1 MDGTGSEIKLEYPDQ
16 VENHEP
22 STSADNSINTIEDS
36 SDNESEDYVVT
47 LSNPCQP
54 DPDHPFIPPS
64 QREDAPLAGII
75 KPELEDIDPRRY
87 FPDYQPS
94 GDLRFSRLFAANSK
108 PTLRNQIWWLSKTF
122 NKHPPKS
129 SEAPENELAESS
141 LKLNIDAVPKYEDC
155 MPDDEAL
162 LKIPGDRLAKMD
174 EQASGSEDEDDAAPW
189 RFGPAQIWYD
199 RMGVPTNPKKFD
211 YGFKLSKDS
220 KPNKNGALSSDRRQS
235 SLDHNAE
242 IYGANKETEEFL
254 PMDLIHWE
262 DDIIIDSEE
271 ARKKASKF
279 LIIDK
284 IVADFSDNSKLP
296 RCGWIPTAHTRSY
309 KSFMAAYKQGAFQ
322 QMFSQMSVKPL
333 ISTDTES
340 VKVPL
345 ESNHSLFPVDSYEF
359 ETTQWEDN
367 IIWDADDMPSI
378 PEPRMLTL
386 DYEDDPTIFGMPE
399 DYPTEDKDGNKQEL
413 RKGNQFAKKSE
424 MILMQVQQR
433 QKQEEAEHIESTI
446 AQMADKDPFN
456 LSNDDYYNP
465 KSIARSNRGI
475 GGLSNTIQHSIPAQN
490 IHRVFFPTNLTQQ
503 APTKL
508 RQHHRIPLSKQMV
521 KGQTLKPAPVLP
533 LTKHIRMVD
542 EKREQQKLL
551 EGGVD
556 IFPMR
561 EIQDLSARDSELL
574 LLEYCEEHPPLLSQ
588 PGMASRIKNYY
599 KRKDTKEP
607 DIEMEFGETAFAHT
621 SPLLGNLNPGQCL
634 QAVENNMYRAPIY
647 KHSDHANDFL
657 LIRTKVGFFL
667 RKCANLFVVG
677 QECPLYEVPKP
688 NSKKAAI
695 FSRDFLMA
703 YIYRMFWDSE
713 DTPRRVK
720 MEDIKET
727 FPHQTESCIRKR
739 LKQCA
744 DFKGK
749 GTAIDQNYWVLR
761 DDFRLPS
768 KEDVLNMVTPEMCC
782 AHWSM
787 LAAEQRLRD
796 AGYGDKYFFTPENE
810 DDTDEEAAMEDE
822 LKCAPWNTTKAF
834 LAAVKGV
841 CILDQT
847 GIADP
852 TGCGQGF
859 SYVRVSQKAQK
870 EEVPQVPKRV
880 VTGTNADLR
889 KLPLKEA
896 KEICREYGLK
906 EEELN
911 SLSRWDIIHV
921 IRTLS
926 TQAAKARSDFS
937 GMARFARGNIRVNYD
952 LQEKYKQFCQERF
965 ELQNQIL
972 SNPEE
977 ASTDDGSSAGD
988 DSDQDDSSRK
998 LEKSMSSKGKKTIG
1012 GVSYSSTS
1020 TLTEAEKRKLEFEM
1034 EERERLDLQRMIRGE
1049 VTESGVKIS
1058 KGAKE
1063 AVARSHDQ
1071 FFKEGDSQNEL
1082 PVSNEPALL
1091 LTDNTMKKLK
1101 VFRTFRG
1108 DDGKEWTRVEVIS
1121 HPQLIEAYV
1130 RIRTTKDEDFI
1141 KVWAHND
1148 GAFKEERRKEKRR
1161 IQDQLRRLKRTE
1173 AKVEQRQLGRPKS
1186 SHEEEPE
1193 PPAEGL
1199 IAMEGTRM
1207 IISKKLYKHAEHA
1220 KKKALRLH
1228 IPRHFLETEKKKKPS
1243 TDETKRAKKETLQ
1256 STSSREE
1263 PVTEEELPSSSKV
1276 APPSSGL
1283 PPSGL
1288 TTPASSV
1295 TGPIGGRRR
1304 GTLEADYLI
1313 GPHKSVQRRR
1323 ADPRVSM
1330 ASILHEIS
1338 NDMLRVQNA
1347 EHLVHPV
1354 NAKKVP
1360 DYYELIKQP
1369 MDLQQIRKNIS
1380 DNKYELRRQFLED
1393 LTLILM
1399 NSVTYNG
1406 PNHIITH
1413 AARHVLDIATIRLSD
1428 HEDKLIQLEKVIN
1441 PLLDDNDMVGF
1452 SHILKGIVQEC
1463 KNLPKSAAFH
1473 NPVDGRKVLNYF
1485 ERIER
1490 PMDLGTIEQNVIKHK
1505 YTTVADFRRDMEQ
1518 IYLNSLT
1525 YNGPKHPYTI
1535 KAAEIL
1541 EHSDCSLAQHHDN
1554 LVELERNIQRALGA
1568 AQVDDELASV
1578 SGIESISADPI
1589 ATALMSAGEE
1599 AILDSGVG
1607 ESGAEESG
1615 GVLHDDLEMSDE
1627 DEEEW
1632 EDPASGL
1639 LQSQMNQTGMLMGDL
1654 AMSESSDDD
1663 EGLNSAKRPKLD
1675 DLDSSL

>member
-1 MDGTGSEIKLEYPDQ
+1 MDDTGSGIKLEELDQ
-16 VENHEP
+16 VENHEA
-22 STSADNSINTIEDS
+22 STSVDNSSNTIEDS

-47 LSNPCQP
+47 LSNPYQP
-54 DPDHPFIPPS
+54 DPDHHFIPPS
-64 QREDAPLAGII
+64 YREDAPLAGII

-122 NKHPPKS
+122 NKHPPKA
-129 SEAPENELAESS
+129 SETPENELAESS
-141 LKLNIDAVPKYEDC
+141 LKLNIDAVPKYDDC

-199 RMGVPTNPKKFD
+199 RMGVPANPKKFD

-220 KPNKNGALSSDRRQS
+220 KPNKNGPLSSERRQS
-235 SLDHNAE
+235 SIEHTAE
-242 IYGANKETEEFL
+242 IDGADTNKETEEFL

-271 ARKKASKF
+271 ARKQ
-279 LIIDK
+279 
-284 IVADFSDNSKLP
+284 IVADFADNSKLP

-333 ISTDTES
+333 IATD
-340 VKVPL
+340 
-345 ESNHSLFPVDSYEF
+345 
-359 ETTQWEDN
+359 
-367 IIWDADDMPSI
+367 A
-378 PEPRMLTL
+378 EPRMLTL

-508 RQHHRIPLSKQMV
+508 RQHHRVPLSKQMV
-521 KGQTLKPAPVLP
+521 RGQTLKAAPVLS
-533 LTKHIRMVD
+533 LTKHIRTVD

-561 EIQDLSARDSELL
+561 ETQDLSARDSELL

-657 LIRTKVGFFL
+657 LIRTKLGFFL

-703 YIYRMFWDSE
+703 YIYRMFWDSD
-713 DTPRRVK
+713 DTPRRIK

-749 GTAIDQNYWVLR
+749 GTAMDQNYWVLR

-787 LAAEQRLRD
+787 LGAEQRLRD

-926 TQAAKARSDFS
+926 TQAAKARSDFT

-977 ASTDDGSSAGD
+977 ASTDDGSSAGE
-988 DSDQDDSSRK
+988 DSDQDESSRK

-1020 TLTEAEKRKLEFEM
+1020 TLTETEKRKLEFEM

-1071 FFKEGDSQNEL
+1071 FFKEGESQNEL
-1082 PVSNEPALL
+1082 PSSNEPASL
-1091 LTDNTMKKLK
+1091 LTDNNMKKLK

-1173 AKVEQRQLGRPKS
+1173 AKVEQRQLGRPKKERPLAEKKPPPLPKPNLLKMRCSACGEMGHMKTNKYCKLYGKDVGDLSKKTVGDICPS

-1228 IPRHFLETEKKKKPS
+1228 IPRHFLEIEKKKKQHS
-1243 TDETKRAKKETLQ
+1243 TDESKRTKKETFQ
-1256 STSSREE
+1256 SASSREE
-1263 PVTEEELPSSSKV
+1263 PVTEEELPSSSKGP
-1276 APPSSGL
+1276 PPSAGL

-1304 GTLEADYLI
+1304 GTLEADYLM
-1313 GPHKSVQRRR
+1313 GPQKSVQRRR

-1330 ASILHEIS
+1330 ASILNEIS
-1338 NDMLRVQNA
+1338 KDFGGVQNA
-1347 EHLVHPV
+1347 EHLMFPV
-1354 NAKKVP
+1354 NAKK
-1360 DYYELIKQP
+1360 
-1369 MDLQQIRKNIS
+1369 
-1380 DNKYELRRQFLED
+1380 D

-1490 PMDLGTIEQNVIKHK
+1490 PMDLGTVEQNVIKHK
-1505 YTTVADFRRDMEQ
+1505 YTTVADYRRDMEQ
-1518 IYLNSLT
+1518 IYLNSMT

-1599 AILDSGVG
+1599 AVVDSGVG

-1615 GVLHDDLEMSDE
+1615 RVLHDDLEMSDE

-1663 EGLNSAKRPKLD
+1663 EGLYSAKRPKLD